1 MSFGIISKGILAK
14 GCHAGIT
21 SYCDCHFQLS
31 ILNGDIINV
40 CDIWY
45 YYISWLPYSKSEQG
59 PIIQLMRFFHI
70 FFYIN

>member
-45 YYISWLPYSKSEQG
+45 YYIYLG
-59 PIIQLMRFFHI
+59 VPIVNPNKGLLYVSFVYI
-70 FFYIN
+70 FYIN